1 MNPFEYRTN
10 LRPEP
15 IFLVHAVM
23 ALSGHHVHSTTS
35 LHHRIAA
42 LQLLRESLNT
52 DRSFE
57 STWSMLDTVIILFS
71 LDVSV
76 ILPRRWKQS

>member
-1 MNPFEYRTN
+1 MNPFEFRTN

-15 IFLVHAVM
+15 TFLVHAVM

-35 LHHRIAA
+35 LHHRIVA

-52 DRSFE
+52 NKSFE
-57 STWSMLDTVIILFS
+57 STYSMLDTVIILFS
-71 LDVSV
+71 LDVSLT
-76 ILPRRWKQS
+76 LPHMS